1 MNSVCLGYHC
11 CNYLCQQCQCTAF
24 LIQSLHFFFKAP
36 RRLIY
41 LLDPSTN
48 EEILLRVVTLLANL
62 TNIAKELKLDPTID
76 LPAEDK
82 AASPDTM

>member
-1 MNSVCLGYHC
+1 MFDIGCL
-11 CNYLCQQCQCTAF
+11 Q
-24 LIQSLHFFFKAP
+24 AP

-41 LLDPSTN
+41 LLDQNMN
-48 EEILLRVVTLLANL
+48 EDILLRVVTLLANL
-62 TNIAKELKLDPTID
+62 SKTVRELNLDPAVD